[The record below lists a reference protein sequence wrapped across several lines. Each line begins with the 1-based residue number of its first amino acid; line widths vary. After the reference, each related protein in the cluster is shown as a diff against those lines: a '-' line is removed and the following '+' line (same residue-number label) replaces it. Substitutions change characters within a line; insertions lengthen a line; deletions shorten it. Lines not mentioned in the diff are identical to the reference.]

1 MYCKPRNA
9 RKGVSNRTTLNRSGR
24 LLCGGHFFVPTFDA
38 ETIPNLSSSPP
49 PSPLPQSAY
58 DLWCQSL
65 IDGELATEQHCPRG
79 LAAKAHD
86 PRLRYYHSL
95 SRHRVLFRMGKRH
108 NEPTGGSRTLV
119 PARLEELSR
128 QGRRGEQVAS
138 RPALKKDGLTCRFR
152 RASFDVLVGEEGMS
166 LPAGTKLGPYEIDVS
181 PGGLPELKST

>member
-1 MYCKPRNA
+1 GTSC
-9 RKGVSNRTTLNRSGR
+9 
-24 LLCGGHFFVPTFDA
+24 
-38 ETIPNLSSSPP
+38 
-49 PSPLPQSAY
+49 AY
-58 DLWCQSL
+58 R
-65 IDGELATEQHCPRG
+65 H
-79 LAAKAHD
+79 HV
-86 PRLRYYHSL
+86 L
-95 SRHRVLFRMGKRH
+95 SRVCERDD
-108 NEPTGGSRTLV
+108 EPAGGWRTFG

>member
-1 MYCKPRNA
+1 MYCKPRDA

-38 ETIPNLSSSPP
+38 ETIPKLYSSPP
-49 PSPLPQSAY
+49 ESDSAKRLRPLVSV
-58 DLWCQSL
+58 LL
-65 IDGELATEQHCPRG
+65 DGELATEQYRPRG
-79 LAAKAHD
+79 LAAKAQD
-86 PRLRYYHSL
+86 LSGTPCA
-95 SRHRVLFRMGKRH
+95 SRHRVLFRVGKRH
-108 NEPTGGSRTLV
+108 NEPTGGWRTLV

>member
-1 MYCKPRNA
+1 MYCKPRDA

-38 ETIPNLSSSPP
+38 SKLILLTTRVRCRG
-49 PSPLPQSAY
+49 Y
-58 DLWCQSL
+58 DIWSQSL
-65 IDGELATEQHCPRG
+65 IDGELATEQYCHRG
-79 LAAKAHD
+79 LADKAHD
-86 PRLRYYHSL
+86 PPLRYYPSL
-95 SRHRVLFRMGKRH
+95 SRHRVLFRVGKRH
-108 NEPTGGSRTLV
+108 NEPTGGWRTLV

-181 PGGLPELKST
+181 LGGLPQLKST